1 VNGRR
6 ECAPLHMASAQVA
19 IQWQG
24 RKQQRQENDMR
35 KQFFIPVLVVIL
47 ALATTQAFAQ
57 SATVVMR
64 NGDRVRAEVM
74 DMGAN
79 FTFRINGQD
88 QQVPINDVVLIDFA
102 GNGRNISPDELAK
115 ANEASG
121 NGMVVMRN
129 GDTFT
134 SRLLDI
140 TGIPS
145 RGMFSGDRQINLSD
159 ISRIYLGSV
168 RNIPDIA
175 ANSESAV
182 GAPPSAPGAPPWA
195 RGRGR
200 GNRDQNRDAQRTDAP
215 QGAQSVV
222 VPGNVQWTNTGMR
235 VTKGQWLRFE
245 PSGEIRLSF
254 NENDVAVPA
263 GAKSARTVAKSQ
275 IPSIYVGALI
285 GRVNNSRPF
294 SIGDTTQAFQMPAD
308 GILFLGVNDDHS
320 PDNSGNYVVRVW
332 EP

>member
-1 VNGRR
+1 
-6 ECAPLHMASAQVA
+6 
-19 IQWQG
+19 
-24 RKQQRQENDMR
+24 MR
-35 KQFFIPVLVVIL
+35 KQFLIPVLVGML

-64 NGDRVRAEVM
+64 NGDRVRTEVM

-145 RGMFSGDRQINLSD
+145 RGMFSGDQQINLSD

-200 GNRDQNRDAQRTDAP
+200 GNRDQNRSAQRMMRRKTRKRRARQRPVD
-215 QGAQSVV
+215 QHGHQSHS
-222 VPGNVQWTNTGMR
+222 W
-235 VTKGQWLRFE
+235 
-245 PSGEIRLSF
+245 
-254 NENDVAVPA
+254 
-263 GAKSARTVAKSQ
+263 TVAS
-275 IPSIYVGALI
+275 L
-285 GRVNNSRPF
+285 
-294 SIGDTTQAFQMPAD
+294 
-308 GILFLGVNDDHS
+308 
-320 PDNSGNYVVRVW
+320 
-332 EP
+332 